1 MAELKYLLSRESL
14 ESKAPATAFK
24 ELADILFSCFV
35 IRKGDRTY
43 HLTDVEFYLYDNS
56 HRDIITYP
64 RNCPAGYWFFHASG
78 VDISFESHINLREG
92 VQKPI
97 LTQEAFFG
105 GILIRGIEK
114 IVQGGT
120 NVIFDGPM
128 KAMEELFDQFDAFG
142 EVPDFPKLESCAP
155 ISALI
160 CAPTMRH
167 GLERDSAKKVHN
179 ILAYNY
185 SGIEDVTEETLQL
198 EYAHYLD
205 AKYRYIRSR

>member
-1 MAELKYLLSRESL
+1 MADLKFFLSLESL
-14 ESKAPATAFK
+14 ESKAPAIAFK
-24 ELADILFSCFV
+24 ELADILFSSYV
-35 IRKGDRTY
+35 IQKGDCTY
-43 HLTDVEFYLYDNS
+43 RLTDIEFYLYNNI

-114 IVQGGT
+114 IIQGGI
-120 NVIFDGPM
+120 NILFDGPM
-128 KAMEELFDQFDAFG
+128 KAMDELFDQFDAFG
-142 EVPDFPKLESCAP
+142 KVSDFPKLESSAP
-155 ISALI
+155 MSARI
-160 CAPTMRH
+160 CTPTMRH

-185 SGIEDVTEETLQL
+185 SGIEGVTEETLQL

-205 AKYRYIRSR
+205 AKYRYIRSK